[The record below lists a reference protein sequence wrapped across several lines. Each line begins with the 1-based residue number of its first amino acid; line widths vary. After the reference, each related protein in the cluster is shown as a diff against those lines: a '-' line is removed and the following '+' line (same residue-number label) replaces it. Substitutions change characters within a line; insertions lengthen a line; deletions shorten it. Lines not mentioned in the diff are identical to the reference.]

1 LECDTRLHGIVVHH
15 VKIRSYHKSYHNTR
29 KRKILPLALNPNR
42 KNKNT
47 NTKALIVQEEGRGG
61 EDQERTSQGSSK
73 KKLDDL
79 IILLIKI
86 TCS

>member
-1 LECDTRLHGIVVHH
+1 LECDTRLHGIVVHD

-61 EDQERTSQGSSK
+61 PGEDITGKLE

>member
-1 LECDTRLHGIVVHH
+1 MDV
-15 VKIRSYHKSYHNTR
+15 YHKSYHNTR
-29 KRKILPLALNPNR
+29 KRKILPLTLNPNR

-61 EDQERTSQGSSK
+61 PGEDITGKFE

-79 IILLIKI
+79 KNLLIKI